1 MLNHLL
7 LFYGLIHGWAV
18 VHLHRKLIVL
28 NLKRC
33 KGMPSHRTQ
42 GRDSIIPLFSFQQQF
57 LPI

>member
-7 LFYGLIHGWAV
+7 LFYGLIHGLAI
-18 VHLHRKLIVL
+18 VHLRRKLIVL
-28 NLKRC
+28 NLERY

-42 GRDSIIPLFSFQQQF
+42 GLDSIIPIFSVQQQF